1 VFVSAF
7 AFHSGS
13 QAYQESAVYQCP
25 MHSEVQSSTAGKC
38 PKCKMSLVTKQVADE
53 QENTVYQC
61 PMHPEVQSSKAGK
74 CPKCKMTLVA
84 LEPPAADS
92 NEAPPSATQSRETV
106 PQADSYTCAMH
117 PDIRTGSPGKCPK
130 CAMALVPVMPEIT
143 DYYNLKIESLPPHPK
158 PNERVRLRF
167 SVINP
172 KTGEQVKQFQMLHD
186 KLFHLFIIS
195 QDLNEFQH
203 IHPVLEADGR
213 FSVETV
219 LPRAGSYKVYSD
231 FYPAEG
237 TPQVLQQ
244 NLVTAGY
251 SPDLVQSGAR
261 LALDTTFVKT
271 GQAVKITSENASRI
285 GVEMRELQKTPANEM
300 NIELKIEPP
309 KIIAGQPVTLNYHL
323 TDAKTGKPIGDVAPY
338 LGAWGHTLILSEDQS
353 DYVHSHPE
361 ETVPETGDRSKVR
374 GGPDVTFNAF
384 MPKPGNYRIWTQF
397 LRGDVLTTV
406 TFTVRAER
414 LR

>member
-1 VFVSAF
+1 
-7 AFHSGS
+7 
-13 QAYQESAVYQCP
+13 
-25 MHSEVQSSTAGKC
+25 
-38 PKCKMSLVTKQVADE
+38 
-53 QENTVYQC
+53 
-61 PMHPEVQSSKAGK
+61 
-74 CPKCKMTLVA
+74 
-84 LEPPAADS
+84 
-92 NEAPPSATQSRETV
+92 
-106 PQADSYTCAMH
+106 
-117 PDIRTGSPGKCPK
+117 
-130 CAMALVPVMPEIT
+130 MALVPVTPEIT
-143 DYYNLKIESLPPHPK
+143 DYYDLKIESVPAHPK
-158 PNERVRLRF
+158 PNEKVRLRF
-167 SVINP
+167 AVINP
-172 KTGEQVKQFQMLHD
+172 KTGEQVKQFHMLHD

-251 SPDLVQSGAR
+251 SPDLIQSEAR

-271 GQAVKITSENASRI
+271 GQAVKITSENAMRI
-285 GVEMRELQKTPANEM
+285 GVEMRELQKTPSNDM
-300 NIELKIEPP
+300 NIELKIEPE
-309 KIIAGQPVTLNYHL
+309 KIIAGQPVTLKYHL
-323 TDAKTGKPIGDVAPY
+323 SDAKTGKPIRDVAAY

-361 ETVPETGDRSKVR
+361 ETVPETGDRKKLR